1 MRVRQ
6 SQRVAGGWL
15 IVAAS
20 IMAEMASPA
29 AATVRAQAAPGAA
42 AREFE
47 VVLVKPNQK
56 AAGA

>member
-1 MRVRQ
+1 M
-6 SQRVAGGWL
+6 L

-20 IMAEMASPA
+20 IMAEMAGTA
-29 AATVRAQAAPGAA
+29 AATVHAQAAPGAA